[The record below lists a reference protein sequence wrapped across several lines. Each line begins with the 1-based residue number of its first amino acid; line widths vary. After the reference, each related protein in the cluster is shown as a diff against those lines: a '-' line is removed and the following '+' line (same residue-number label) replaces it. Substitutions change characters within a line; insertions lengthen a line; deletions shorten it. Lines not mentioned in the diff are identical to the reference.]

1 MFELIRQ
8 DLKAYRN
15 ARGMIQWNEPS
26 IFCVLFYRIGH
37 AIELDTES
45 QTGESTYLFLR

>member
-26 IFCVLFYRIGH
+26 IFCVLFYRIGQCPGSWRNP
-37 AIELDTES
+37 EDPYWRRRS
-45 QTGESTYLFLR
+45 